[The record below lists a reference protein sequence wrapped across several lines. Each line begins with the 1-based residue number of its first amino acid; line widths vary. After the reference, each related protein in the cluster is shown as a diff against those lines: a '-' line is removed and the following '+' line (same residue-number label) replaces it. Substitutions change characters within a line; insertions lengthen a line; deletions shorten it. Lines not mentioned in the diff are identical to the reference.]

1 VKNRKQ
7 NQFVQGKIKL
17 NFSTSVHE
25 TFELQL
31 NFSSLVFFSKLM
43 ILIHVRF
50 FVLFCFDDE
59 IMKKKKKRKVYFFE
73 SVGDFEKNNTRKY
86 QQHR

>member
-1 VKNRKQ
+1 
-7 NQFVQGKIKL
+7 
-17 NFSTSVHE
+17 
-25 TFELQL
+25 
-31 NFSSLVFFSKLM
+31 M

-59 IMKKKKKRKVYFFE
+59 IMKKKKKEKFILFE

>member
-1 VKNRKQ
+1 
-7 NQFVQGKIKL
+7 
-17 NFSTSVHE
+17 
-25 TFELQL
+25 
-31 NFSSLVFFSKLM
+31 M

-59 IMKKKKKRKVYFFE
+59 IMKKKKEKFILFE

-86 QQHR
+86 EQHR